1 MNQRKKKEKRR
12 KKIKHKTKYDEINN
26 RKSCMLCILDIY
38 TKSIAQLDTRT
49 HTDTHNVII
58 IWQRMSFEIFYDFA
72 IILINI
78 QNSFENH

>member
-1 MNQRKKKEKRR
+1 
-12 KKIKHKTKYDEINN
+12 
-26 RKSCMLCILDIY
+26 MLCILDIY

-49 HTDTHNVII
+49 HTDTHSTHNVII